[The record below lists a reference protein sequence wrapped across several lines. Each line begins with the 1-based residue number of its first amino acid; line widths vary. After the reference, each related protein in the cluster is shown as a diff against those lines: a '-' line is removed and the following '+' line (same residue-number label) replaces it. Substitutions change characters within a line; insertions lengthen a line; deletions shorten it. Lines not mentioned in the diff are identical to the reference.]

1 MLGEP
6 VTGHKAYA
14 VARRGLAHVPE
25 DRSLFF
31 DLTVDENIRL
41 GLKGNR
47 QERKEAHDRAME
59 LLPALKPLGQAPGRP
74 AVGW

>member
-6 VTGHKAYA
+6 VDGHKAYL

-41 GLKGNR
+41 GLAGDKR
-47 QERKEAHDRAME
+47 ARSDAHDRAME
-59 LLPALKPLGQAPGRP
+59 LLPALKPLGQAPGGA
-74 AVGW
+74 AVGR